1 MSRTLRLA
9 APALALTALL
19 AAGACATRPAAQP
32 TTATQA
38 APAASTPAAAPETQ
52 TGARALPPV
61 TQGGAVA
68 ERQVAAVAPGSGL
81 GGQSGVD
88 PRLSG
93 AFAALD
99 SRVFFDTDSY
109 TLTDAAR
116 ATLEGQA
123 RWMQAN
129 GGSRF
134 LIAGNADERGT
145 REYNLALG
153 ARRANAVRDY
163 LISLGVGAG
172 RLETVSYGKER
183 PVDPRSNPEGWAV
196 NRNAGTSVLGGS

>member
-1 MSRTLRLA
+1 MPRLIRPTA
-9 APALALTALL
+9 AALAVAALL
-19 AAGACATRPAAQP
+19 ATGACATRPAAQT
-32 TTATQA
+32 TTAAPATTAA
-38 APAASTPAAAPETQ
+38 APAAPAAG
-52 TGARALPPV
+52 GARALPPV
-61 TQGGAVA
+61 AQGGAIA
-68 ERQVAAVAPGSGL
+68 ERQVASVAPSTGPA
-81 GGQSGVD
+81 GGGVD

-99 SRVFFDTDSY
+99 TRVFFDTDSFA
-109 TLTDAAR
+109 LSEAAR

-129 GGSRF
+129 GGARF

-163 LISLGVGAG
+163 LISLGVGAA

-183 PVDPRSNPEGWAV
+183 PVDPRSNPDGWAV